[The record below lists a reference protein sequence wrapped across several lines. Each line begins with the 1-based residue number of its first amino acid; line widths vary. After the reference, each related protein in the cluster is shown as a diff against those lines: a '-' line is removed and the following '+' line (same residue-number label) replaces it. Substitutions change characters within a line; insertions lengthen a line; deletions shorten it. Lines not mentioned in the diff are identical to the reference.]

1 MLQSESGL
9 AETNHQQPLVIGALI
24 INTRNIPS
32 HIARYLNH
40 YKSETNATTIM
51 LLSCVNILLTSL
63 LCNINYFFII

>member
-9 AETNHQQPLVIGALI
+9 EEANYQQPLVIGALI

-40 YKSETNATTIM
+40 CKSKINATTIM

-63 LCNINYFFII
+63 LYNINYLFII